1 MKGLGKLNERK
12 ARLIK
17 DQKAVSPVIAVL
29 VLIIVAVVGAVAV
42 GTLQTK
48 IQERSEAEA
57 AEFEVG
63 VHEIKVIGG
72 PGVTPLMVGYVEAGE
87 SMTSDEAPGGT
98 ILGEFHEKHPEIRVE
113 FLRECCGFAM
123 YALAKDVCDIGM
135 GRRFPTEAEKAA
147 YPELQFK
154 VVGKAPIA
162 VIVNSNLTNSD
173 PWLFI
178 GSPALL
184 NTTGTNFTT
193 NYTVLRDIF
202 INRSTGSYLFANS
215 SRLIPVVYPFSEEH
229 RQYATGAGEWE
240 GPGVRPKG
248 EVYGTSTQGMFSL
261 YLMRGPSST
270 AWILGGAEE
279 NLELNNAI
287 DANVSAY
294 VFANS
299 PEEVVE
305 LVAENENYIGFVEYR
320 YAYNYIE
327 EVGEDKAKIK
337 ILGLDGITEP
347 NADPVDI
354 GTADVTNSFGGAGYV
369 TGFGGPMFTPV
380 MIFTKGEPDPWEKTF
395 IDFIES
401 FEGVEIMYEHGF
413 LAGEDIV
420 ISAECPF
427 HTE

>member
-1 MKGLGKLNERK
+1 MKGLGKLNERT
-12 ARLIK
+12 ARLMK

-42 GTLQTK
+42 GMLQTK
-48 IQERSEAEA
+48 IKERAELES

-63 VHEIKVIGG
+63 AHELKIIGG

-87 SMTSDEAPGGT
+87 SMTSDEAPEGT
-98 ILGEFHEKHPEIRVE
+98 ILGEFAKEYPDIKVE

-123 YALAKDVCDIGM
+123 YALAKDACDIGM

-162 VIVNSNLTNSD
+162 VIVNKDSD
-173 PWLFI
+173 FAKDF
-178 GSPALL
+178 G
-184 NTTGTNFTT
+184 GKT

-202 INRSTGSYLFANS
+202 INHSLGIYYYLNDTINDT
-215 SRLIPVVYPFSEEH
+215 IPVVYPFSEEH
-229 RQYATGAGEWE
+229 AKYMAGYGEWTAS
-240 GPGVRPKG
+240 GKGVRPEG

-261 YLMRGPSST
+261 YLMRGPSATS
-270 AWILGGAEE
+270 WILGGAED
-279 NLELNNAI
+279 NLKLNNAI
-287 DANVSAY
+287 DKDLEDGKLEHY

-299 PEEVVE
+299 PEEVIE
-305 LVAENENYIGFVEYR
+305 LVSNNASLIGFVEYR
-320 YAYNYIE
+320 YAYNVIE
-327 EVGEDKAKIK
+327 EEGDEAKIL
-337 ILGLDGITEP
+337 ILGLDDITEP
-347 NADPVDI
+347 NAAPEDI
-354 GTADVTNSFGGAGYV
+354 GTADLTNSFGGAGYV

-380 MIFTKGEPDPWEKTF
+380 MVFTKGEPDPWEKEF
-395 IDFIES
+395 IDFLET
-401 FEGVEIMYEHGF
+401 FEGVEVMLEHGF

-420 ISAECPF
+420 VSAACPF